1 MSDRKKKTP
10 TVVTSADLESRA
22 HGSKSDA
29 LISSEHIHTGKII
42 KLDRDRIRYPDGS
55 EADVDIVRHSGA
67 SAVVPF
73 LSDPEG
79 EDPQILLL
87 RRYRYAADGYLYE
100 LPAGRLDPGETPA
113 DCAARE
119 LREETGCTAKQ
130 MEPLITMVT
139 TPGFTDERIHLFMA
153 TDLTHGEAAREAD
166 EFADVIVMQL
176 SEALELIQR
185 GEIVDGKTALGIL
198 YAAGFKTG

>member
-1 MSDRKKKTP
+1 MSAKKTP
-10 TVVTSADLESRA
+10 SVVTSAELEARA
-22 HGSKSDA
+22 RGTKSDA
-29 LISSEHIHTGKII
+29 QISTERIHEGKII
-42 KLDRDRIRYPDGS
+42 NVDRDRIRYPDGS
-55 EADVDIVRHSGA
+55 QAEVDIVRHSGA

-87 RRYRYAADGYLYE
+87 RQYRYAADGYLYE
-100 LPAGRLDPGETPA
+100 IPAGRLDPGETPA

-153 TDLTHGEAAREAD
+153 TELTHGETAREAD
-166 EFADVIVMQL
+166 EFADVIVMRL

>member
-1 MSDRKKKTP
+1 MSAKKKTP
-10 TVVTSADLESRA
+10 SVVTSAELDARGR
-22 HGSKSDA
+22 GSTSDA
-29 LISSEHIHTGKII
+29 QISTERIHEGKII
-42 KLDRDRIRYPDGS
+42 KVDRDRIRYPDGS
-55 EADVDIVRHSGA
+55 EAEVDIVRHSGA

-87 RRYRYAADGYLYE
+87 RQYRYAADGYLYE
-100 LPAGRLDPGETPA
+100 IPAGRLDPGEAPA
-113 DCAARE
+113 DCASRE
-119 LREETGCTAKQ
+119 LKEETGCTAKQ

-139 TPGFTDERIHLFMA
+139 TPGFTDERMHLFMA

-166 EFADVIVMQL
+166 EFADVVVMRL